1 MNREDADGSNVFEG
15 GFLGL
20 DNIGPIDR
28 SHLPAGYV
36 LEQADAT
43 GWMAAYALWMAA
55 MAAVL
60 NRAFRP
66 ATDLVLKFLEHF
78 ALIAEAIEEKG
89 LWDEE
94 DGFYY
99 DQLRRPDGSI
109 VPLKVRSMVG
119 ILPLTAFAV
128 VEEDALVQA
137 RIVGKRFAGLLE
149 RHHELRNLPETR
161 LGEDGLVL
169 VGAVGVEHMR
179 FLRSG

>member
-28 SHLPAGYV
+28 SHLPPGYM

-43 GWMAAYALWMAA
+43 GWMAAYALTMAA
-55 MAAVL
+55 IAAVL
-60 NRAFRP
+60 NRTSRP

-78 ALIAEAIEEKG
+78 SLIAEAMDEKG

-99 DQLRRPDGSI
+99 DQLRRPDGTV
-109 VPLKVRSMVG
+109 VPVKVRSMVG
-119 ILPLTAFAV
+119 VLPLTAFAV
-128 VEEDALVQA
+128 VDGAAVERARVVGQALCEAA
-137 RIVGKRFAGLLE
+137 RAPRGLPS
-149 RHHELRNLPETR
+149 RAR
-161 LGEDGLVL
+161 
-169 VGAVGVEHMR
+169 AK
-179 FLRSG
+179 